1 MDESRRWTRRVFAP
15 LAVICI
21 GSLCVALF
29 VLPLRTWS
37 RQRAVIAQRTEQL
50 NAYEDINASL
60 QEEVDNLKTPKGA
73 QEAVRSQLGYLAPS
87 EKRVPLLKSPSAS
100 GDLPDRW
107 PYSIVTNIL
116 KINLET
122 STADPTSGLL
132 SKLQP

>member
-1 MDESRRWTRRVFAP
+1 MEESRRWTQKIFVP
-15 LAVICI
+15 LAIVCI

-29 VLPLRTWS
+29 VLPLRTWN
-37 RQRAVIAQRTEQL
+37 RQRTVIAQRTEQL

-60 QEEVDNLKTPKGA
+60 QDEVDNLKTPQGA
-73 QEAVRSQLGYLAPS
+73 QEAVRSQLGYLSPS

-116 KINLET
+116 KIKLET
-122 STADPTSGLL
+122 SNAIPESGILD
-132 SKLQP
+132 KLQP